1 VLAGTL
7 LFSVRS
13 NLTGDEWI
21 QVVFIGTDAAPEV
34 AGGTEP
40 VAHQDDTPD
49 LQIATGILITGD
61 QEGEQEGQQ
70 RQQ

>member
-1 VLAGTL
+1 VLL
-7 LFSVRS
+7 V
-13 NLTGDEWI
+13 
-21 QVVFIGTDAAPEV
+21 GTDAAPEV